1 MAILEKVNKVYIKI
15 EERIV
20 NVMFRKQE
28 YSTISLYNM
37 ECSFE
42 GGRLYGILCDHNESG
57 WGISCL
63 LSGRLKLNDEI
74 VLINNKRYIKNDRIK
89 EGWYVGE
96 GLYKKQCCLFEKTIK
111 QQIAFALK
119 HSQLNMTVDD
129 IINKFELSQHRINN
143 KFSHMSWESWR
154 ASAAIG
160 YAYGKCI
167 FCFPWLDTAYLK
179 DVIFS
184 TGFLFYIKILRDAGT
199 IIILPSSDEFI
210 LRKISDEIIKIN
222 DPSFHEYKY
231 IEKYIQEQKKF

>member
-1 MAILEKVNKVYIKI
+1 MVNKVFIKT
-15 EERIV
+15 EERLIKAT
-20 NVMFRKQE
+20 FRKQE
-28 YSTISLYNM
+28 CSRISLYKV
-37 ECSFE
+37 ECCFQ
-42 GGRLYGILCDHNESG
+42 GGKLYGILCNHNESG

-63 LSGRLKLNDEI
+63 LSGKLKLDDEI
-74 VLINNKRYIKNDRIK
+74 ILINNKKYIKNDRIK

-96 GLYKKQCCLFEKTIK
+96 GLYKKQFCLFEKTIK

-119 HSQLNMTVDD
+119 HSQLNMTVDE
-129 IINKFELSQHRINN
+129 IINKFELSQCRINN

-154 ASAAIG
+154 ASVAIG
-160 YAYGKCI
+160 YAYGKYI
-167 FCFPWLDTAYLK
+167 FCFPWLDTNYLK
-179 DVIFS
+179 NIIFD
-184 TGFLFYIKILRDAGT
+184 TGFLFYIKILRDAGN